1 MYPSQFEIF
10 SSAMS
15 DDLLGIIMSQEYILE
30 GEACTDRTECCC
42 FMFGFLQLLNVHQV
56 FIDFSEVIQG
66 WKPLTPF
73 FVKSF
78 PTQEALPFTLYHQTK
93 KEIFMYSDARDV

>member
-1 MYPSQFEIF
+1 MMYPSQFEIF

-42 FMFGFLQLLNVHQV
+42 FMFGFLQLLNVH
-56 FIDFSEVIQG
+56 
-66 WKPLTPF
+66 
-73 FVKSF
+73 
-78 PTQEALPFTLYHQTK
+78 
-93 KEIFMYSDARDV
+93 